1 MEREEAKLQKEKPQ
15 KNDKACLLES
25 LKKAGVVD
33 FHMKAVPGT
42 EVPDHKVWWGR
53 YIENSNKNQNQAQA
67 YYI

>member
-1 MEREEAKLQKEKPQ
+1 MEREEAKLQKEKPLR
-15 KNDKACLLES
+15 NDKTCLLDS

-53 YIENSNKNQNQAQA
+53 WTEN
-67 YYI
+67 

>member
-1 MEREEAKLQKEKPQ
+1 MEREEARLQKEKTQ
-15 KNDKACLLES
+15 TNNKTSLLES

-53 YIENSNKNQNQAQA
+53 SVEN
-67 YYI
+67 